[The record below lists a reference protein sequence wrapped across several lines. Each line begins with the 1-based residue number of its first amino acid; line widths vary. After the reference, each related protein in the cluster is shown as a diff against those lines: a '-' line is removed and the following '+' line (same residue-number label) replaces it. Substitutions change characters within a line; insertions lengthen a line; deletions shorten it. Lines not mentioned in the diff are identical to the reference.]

1 MGEIFRG
8 NGGIWVD
15 EIFRGNSMGEILK
28 FRVNGGIGVGEIFRG
43 SRGIGRMRFI

>member
-1 MGEIFRG
+1 M
-8 NGGIWVD
+8 D